1 MCGRYTLREK
11 LNRVLAEWG
20 YAQTE
25 EYAARYNIA
34 PTQQIPIVV
43 PSLAAVVGDGA
54 AGDRA
59 AVSVVAGVGKLV
71 RWGLVPSWAADKKIG
86 NSLINARAET
96 VAEKPAFRSA
106 FKRGRCLVVADG
118 FIEWKKVDDVKQP
131 YFIRMKDDRP
141 FTFAGLTE
149 RWTKGATEPGA
160 APLETATI
168 ITTEAN
174 PLMASLHDRMPVILP
189 PEARALWLDP
199 DFQGKEQLLALL
211 KPYPNDDLIATP
223 VSRLVNSPK
232 TDDPRCLNPL

>member
-11 LNRVLAEWG
+11 LNRILAEWG
-20 YAQTE
+20 YEQTD

-34 PTQQIPIVV
+34 PTQQVPIVV
-43 PSLAAVVGDGA
+43 AGGAPSGGDAAVHGI
-54 AGDRA
+54 
-59 AVSVVAGVGKLV
+59 GKLV
-71 RWGLVPSWAADKKIG
+71 KWGLVPSWATDPKIG
-86 NSLINARAET
+86 SSMINARAET
-96 VAEKPAFRSA
+96 VADKPAFRSA

-149 RWTKGATEPGA
+149 RWTKGD

-168 ITTEAN
+168 ITTSAN
-174 PLMASLHDRMPVILP
+174 SLMQSIHDRMPVILP
-189 PEARALWLDP
+189 PEARPLWLDP
-199 DFQGKEQLLALL
+199 EFQGKDKLLSLL
-211 KPYPNDDLIATP
+211 QPYPDGELIATP

>member
-1 MCGRYTLREK
+1 MCGRYTLRAN

-20 YAQTE
+20 YEQTD

-34 PTQQIPIVV
+34 PTQQIPIVAAAGSS
-43 PSLAAVVGDGA
+43 SLAATGSSA
-54 AGDRA
+54 
-59 AVSVVAGVGKLV
+59 AGVGKLV
-71 RWGLVPSWAADKKIG
+71 KWGLVPSWAAEVKIG
-86 NSLINARAET
+86 SSLINARAET

-118 FIEWKKVDDVKQP
+118 FIEWKKVGDVKQP

-149 RWTKGATEPGA
+149 RWTKGKVPLEPV
-160 APLETATI
+160 PLETATI

-174 PLMASLHDRMPVILP
+174 AMMAGLHDRMPVILP

-199 DFQGKEQLLALL
+199 EFTGPDSAGKAKLLSLL
-211 KPYPNDDLIATP
+211 QPYADDDLVATP

>member
-20 YAQTE
+20 YVQTE
-25 EYAARYNIA
+25 EYASRYNIA

-43 PSLAAVVGDGA
+43 PAGSAATGPSGGGN
-54 AGDRA
+54 AGR
-59 AVSVVAGVGKLV
+59 GVGKLV
-71 RWGLVPSWAADKKIG
+71 RWGLVPSWAADRKIG
-86 NSLINARAET
+86 SSLINARAET

-131 YFIRMKDDRP
+131 FFIRMKDDRP
-141 FTFAGLTE
+141 FTFAGLAD
-149 RWTKGATEPGA
+149 RWTKGPAGEP
-160 APLETATI
+160 PLETATI

-174 PLMASLHDRMPVILP
+174 RLMSTIHDRMPVILP
-189 PEARALWLDP
+189 EEARAVWLDP
-199 DFQGKEQLLALL
+199 EFQGKDQLLGLL
-211 KPYPNDDLIATP
+211 RPYPDEELIATP

>member
-20 YAQTE
+20 YVQTE
-25 EYAARYNIA
+25 EYASRYNIA

-43 PSLAAVVGDGA
+43 AAGSGA
-54 AGDRA
+54 AGGSGDGETGG
-59 AVSVVAGVGKLV
+59 GVGRLV
-71 RWGLVPSWAADKKIG
+71 KWGLVPSWAAEPKIG
-86 NSLINARAET
+86 SSLINARAET

-149 RWTKGATEPGA
+149 RWAKGPAGEL
-160 APLETATI
+160 PLETATI

-174 PLMASLHDRMPVILP
+174 RLMSSIHDRMPVILP
-189 PEARALWLDP
+189 EEARAIWLDP
-199 DFQGKEQLLALL
+199 EFRGKEPLLSLL
-211 KPYPNDDLIATP
+211 RPYPDEELIATP